1 MIILENDNLVAIL
14 TMELEM
20 KVLKQLRRYLWGPEK
35 TDRPP
40 SPRRREPTPR
50 SSAPAPRPLS
60 PRIDPEKSRP
70 IVTNSTEQQA
80 DMGSARRG
88 TPALRPVVFDLGGVV
103 LNWNP
108 AQLIETVFPD
118 LQGPDAISLAEEIF
132 RTDTDDSDWLLFDK
146 GLLSTSQVIN
156 RLVNRT
162 GQPKAAFEQLIE
174 EIANHLQPIPRSL
187 EIMRSLKKKGHPLY
201 FLSNMP
207 EAYAN
212 FLIET
217 QDFFAIFE
225 DGIFSSSVNLVKPDP
240 AIFKLAA
247 ERWEFVEPPIF
258 IDDSK
263 DNTVASESLG
273 WYAIHFTNHASL
285 VERLANSGESLHV
298 MRAA

>member
-1 MIILENDNLVAIL
+1 
-14 TMELEM
+14 MELEM

-50 SSAPAPRPLS
+50 SSAPPPRLLS

-70 IVTNSTEQQA
+70 IVTNLTQQQA
-80 DMGSARRG
+80 DSRSPRRD
-88 TPALRPVVFDLGGVV
+88 TPALRPIVFDLGGVV

-108 AQLIETVFPD
+108 TQLIETVFPD
-118 LQGPDAISLAEEIF
+118 LQGPNATSLAEEIF

-174 EIANHLQPIPRSL
+174 EIADHLQPIPRSL
-187 EIMRSLKKKGHPLY
+187 EIMRSLKKNGHPLY

-217 QDFFAIFE
+217 QDFFAVFE
-225 DGIFSSSVNLVKPDP
+225 DGMFSSSVNLTKPDS

-247 ERWEFVEPPIF
+247 ERWEFVAPPIF

-263 DNTVASESLG
+263 DNTSASESMG
-273 WYAIHFTNHASL
+273 WHAIHFTNHASL
-285 VERLANSGESLHV
+285 VEHLANSGASLHA

>member
-1 MIILENDNLVAIL
+1 MIILENDNLAAIL
-14 TMELEM
+14 SMELEM
-20 KVLKQLRRYLWGPEK
+20 KILKQLRRAFWGPEK
-35 TDRPP
+35 TDRPTP
-40 SPRRREPTPR
+40 PRRREPTLR
-50 SSAPAPRPLS
+50 SSAPAPRPLP
-60 PRIDPEKSRP
+60 PRIDSEKPRP
-70 IVTNSTEQQA
+70 VVTNLTEQQA
-80 DMGSARRG
+80 DNGVVRRD
-88 TPALRPVVFDLGGVV
+88 TPASRPIVFDLGGVV
-103 LNWNP
+103 LNWSP
-108 AQLIETVFPD
+108 AQLIKTIFPD

-132 RTDTDDSDWLLFDK
+132 RTDTNDSDWLLFDK

-187 EIMRSLKKKGHPLY
+187 EIMRSLKKNGHPLY

-225 DGIFSSSVNLVKPDP
+225 DGIFSSSVNLAKPDS

-247 ERWEFVEPPIF
+247 ERWEFLTPPIF

-263 DNTVASESLG
+263 DNTSASESLG
-273 WYAIHFTNHASL
+273 WHAIHFTNHASL
-285 VERLANSGESLHV
+285 VERLANLGASLHA

>member
-1 MIILENDNLVAIL
+1 L
-14 TMELEM
+14 
-20 KVLKQLRRYLWGPEK
+20 
-35 TDRPP
+35 
-40 SPRRREPTPR
+40 
-50 SSAPAPRPLS
+50 
-60 PRIDPEKSRP
+60 RP
-70 IVTNSTEQQA
+70 I
-80 DMGSARRG
+80 
-88 TPALRPVVFDLGGVV
+88 VFDLGGVV

-108 AQLIETVFPD
+108 TQLIETVFPD
-118 LQGPDAISLAEEIF
+118 LQGPNATSLAEEIF

-174 EIANHLQPIPRSL
+174 EIADHLQPIPRSL
-187 EIMRSLKKKGHPLY
+187 EIMRSLKKNGHPLY

-225 DGIFSSSVNLVKPDP
+225 DGMFSSSVNLAKPDS

-247 ERWEFVEPPIF
+247 ERWEFVAPPIF

-263 DNTVASESLG
+263 DNTSASESMG
-273 WYAIHFTNHASL
+273 WHAIHFTNHASL
-285 VERLANSGESLHV
+285 VEHLANSGASLHA

>member
-1 MIILENDNLVAIL
+1 
-14 TMELEM
+14 M

-35 TDRPP
+35 TDRSP
-40 SPRRREPTPR
+40 SPRKREPTPR
-50 SSAPAPRPLS
+50 SSAPPPRPLS

-70 IVTNSTEQQA
+70 IVTNLTQQQA
-80 DMGSARRG
+80 DSRSPRRD
-88 TPALRPVVFDLGGVV
+88 TPALRPIVFDLGGVV

-108 AQLIETVFPD
+108 TQLIETVFPD
-118 LQGPDAISLAEEIF
+118 LQGPNATSLAEEIF

-174 EIANHLQPIPRSL
+174 EIADHLQPIPRSL
-187 EIMRSLKKKGHPLY
+187 EIMRSLKKNGHPLY

-217 QDFFAIFE
+217 QDFFAVFE
-225 DGIFSSSVNLVKPDP
+225 DGMFSSSVNLAKPDS

-247 ERWEFVEPPIF
+247 ERWEFVAPPIF

-263 DNTVASESLG
+263 DNTSASESMG
-273 WYAIHFTNHASL
+273 WHAIHFTNHASL
-285 VERLANSGESLHV
+285 VEHLANSGASLHA

>member
-1 MIILENDNLVAIL
+1 
-14 TMELEM
+14 MELEM

-35 TDRPP
+35 TDRSP
-40 SPRRREPTPR
+40 SPRKREPTPR
-50 SSAPAPRPLS
+50 SSAPPPRPLS

-70 IVTNSTEQQA
+70 IVTNLTQQQA
-80 DMGSARRG
+80 DSRSPRRD
-88 TPALRPVVFDLGGVV
+88 TPALRPIVFDLGGVV

-108 AQLIETVFPD
+108 TQLIETVFPD
-118 LQGPDAISLAEEIF
+118 LQGPNATSLAEEIF

-174 EIANHLQPIPRSL
+174 EIADHLQPIPRSL
-187 EIMRSLKKKGHPLY
+187 EIMRSLKKNGHPLY

-217 QDFFAIFE
+217 QDFFAVFE
-225 DGIFSSSVNLVKPDP
+225 DGMFSSSVNLAKPDS

-247 ERWEFVEPPIF
+247 ERWEFVAPPIF

-263 DNTVASESLG
+263 DNTSASESMG
-273 WYAIHFTNHASL
+273 WHAIHFTNHASL
-285 VERLANSGESLHV
+285 VEHLANSGASLHA

>member
-1 MIILENDNLVAIL
+1 
-14 TMELEM
+14 M

-40 SPRRREPTPR
+40 SPRKREPTPR
-50 SSAPAPRPLS
+50 SSAPPPRPLS

-70 IVTNSTEQQA
+70 IVTNLTQQQA
-80 DMGSARRG
+80 DSRSPRRD
-88 TPALRPVVFDLGGVV
+88 TPALRPIVFDLGGVV

-108 AQLIETVFPD
+108 TQLIETVFPD
-118 LQGPDAISLAEEIF
+118 LQGPNATSLAEEIF

-187 EIMRSLKKKGHPLY
+187 EIMRILKKNGHPLY

-217 QDFFAIFE
+217 QDFFAVFE
-225 DGIFSSSVNLVKPDP
+225 DGMFSSSVNLAKPDS

-247 ERWEFVEPPIF
+247 ERWEFVAPPIF

-263 DNTVASESLG
+263 DNTSASESMG
-273 WYAIHFTNHASL
+273 WHAIHFTNHASL
-285 VERLANSGESLHV
+285 VEHLANSGASLHA

>member
-14 TMELEM
+14 SMELEM
-20 KVLKQLRRYLWGPEK
+20 KILKQLRRALWGPEK
-35 TDRPP
+35 TDRPTP
-40 SPRRREPTPR
+40 PRRREPTLR

-60 PRIDPEKSRP
+60 PRIDSEKPRP
-70 IVTNSTEQQA
+70 IVTNLTEQQA
-80 DMGSARRG
+80 DNGAVRRDA
-88 TPALRPVVFDLGGVV
+88 TALRPIVFDLGGVV
-103 LNWNP
+103 LNWSP

-132 RTDTDDSDWLLFDK
+132 RTDTNDSDWLLFDK

-187 EIMRSLKKKGHPLY
+187 EIMRSLKKNGHPLY

-225 DGIFSSSVNLVKPDP
+225 DGIFSSSVNLAKPDS

-247 ERWEFVEPPIF
+247 ERWEFLTPPIF

-263 DNTVASESLG
+263 DNTSASESLG

-285 VERLANSGESLHV
+285 VERLASSGASLHT

>member
-1 MIILENDNLVAIL
+1 
-14 TMELEM
+14 MELEM

-35 TDRPP
+35 TDRSP
-40 SPRRREPTPR
+40 SPRKREPTPR
-50 SSAPAPRPLS
+50 SSAPPPRLLS

-70 IVTNSTEQQA
+70 IVTNLTQQQA
-80 DMGSARRG
+80 DSRSPRRD
-88 TPALRPVVFDLGGVV
+88 TPALRPIVFDLGGVV

-108 AQLIETVFPD
+108 TQLIETVFPD
-118 LQGPDAISLAEEIF
+118 LQGPNATSLAEEIF

-174 EIANHLQPIPRSL
+174 EIADHLQPIPRSL
-187 EIMRSLKKKGHPLY
+187 EIMRSLKKNGHPLY

-217 QDFFAIFE
+217 QDFFAVFE
-225 DGIFSSSVNLVKPDP
+225 DGMFSSSVNLTKPDS

-247 ERWEFVEPPIF
+247 ERWEFVAPPIF

-263 DNTVASESLG
+263 DNTSASESMG
-273 WYAIHFTNHASL
+273 WHAIHFTNHASL
-285 VERLANSGESLHV
+285 VEHLANSGASLHA

>member
-1 MIILENDNLVAIL
+1 
-14 TMELEM
+14 M

-40 SPRRREPTPR
+40 SPRKREPTPR
-50 SSAPAPRPLS
+50 SSAPPPRLLS

-70 IVTNSTEQQA
+70 IVTNLTQQQA
-80 DMGSARRG
+80 DSRSPRRD
-88 TPALRPVVFDLGGVV
+88 TPALRPIVFDLGGVV

-108 AQLIETVFPD
+108 TQLIETVFPD
-118 LQGPDAISLAEEIF
+118 LQGPNATSLAEEIF

-187 EIMRSLKKKGHPLY
+187 EIMRILKKNGHPLY

-217 QDFFAIFE
+217 QDFFAVFE
-225 DGIFSSSVNLVKPDP
+225 DGMFSSSVNLAKPDS

-247 ERWEFVEPPIF
+247 ERWEFVAPPIF

-263 DNTVASESLG
+263 DNTSASESMG
-273 WYAIHFTNHASL
+273 WHAIHFTNHASL
-285 VERLANSGESLHV
+285 VEHLANSGASLHA

>member
-1 MIILENDNLVAIL
+1 
-14 TMELEM
+14 M
-20 KVLKQLRRYLWGPEK
+20 KVVKQLRRYLWGPEK

-40 SPRRREPTPR
+40 SPRKREPTPR
-50 SSAPAPRPLS
+50 SSAPPPRLLS

-70 IVTNSTEQQA
+70 IVTNLTQQQA
-80 DMGSARRG
+80 DSRSPRRD
-88 TPALRPVVFDLGGVV
+88 TPALRPIVFDLGGVV

-108 AQLIETVFPD
+108 TQLIETVFPD
-118 LQGPDAISLAEEIF
+118 LQGPNATSLAEEIF
-132 RTDTDDSDWLLFDK
+132 KTDTDDSDWLLFDK

-187 EIMRSLKKKGHPLY
+187 EIMRSLKKNGHPLY

-225 DGIFSSSVNLVKPDP
+225 DGIFSSSVNLAKPDS

-247 ERWEFVEPPIF
+247 ERWEFLTPPIF

-263 DNTVASESLG
+263 DNTSASESLG
-273 WYAIHFTNHASL
+273 WHAIHFTNHLSL
-285 VERLANSGESLHV
+285 VERLANVGASVHA

>member
-1 MIILENDNLVAIL
+1 
-14 TMELEM
+14 MELEM

-35 TDRPP
+35 TDRSP
-40 SPRRREPTPR
+40 SPRKREPTPR
-50 SSAPAPRPLS
+50 SSAPPPRPLS

-70 IVTNSTEQQA
+70 IVTNLTQQQA
-80 DMGSARRG
+80 DSRSPRRD
-88 TPALRPVVFDLGGVV
+88 TPALRPIVFDLGGVV

-108 AQLIETVFPD
+108 TQLIETVFPD
-118 LQGPDAISLAEEIF
+118 LQGPNATSLAEEIF

-187 EIMRSLKKKGHPLY
+187 DIMRILKKNGHPLY

-225 DGIFSSSVNLVKPDP
+225 DGMFSSSVNLAKPDST
-240 AIFKLAA
+240 IFKLAA
-247 ERWEFVEPPIF
+247 ERWEFVAPPIF

-263 DNTVASESLG
+263 DNTSASESMG
-273 WYAIHFTNHASL
+273 WHAIHFTNHASL
-285 VERLANSGESLHV
+285 VEHLANSGASLHA